1 MSSSSRRR
9 VASPPRGG
17 LGKLR
22 MDRQPIV
29 TRISGELHF
38 DALHSIQINLSTA
51 INLVLS
57 TTSIS
62 YLNNFI

>member
-9 VASPPRGG
+9 VASPSRGG

-29 TRISGELHF
+29 TRISGEFHF
-38 DALHSIQINLSTA
+38 DALHSI
-51 INLVLS
+51 
-57 TTSIS
+57 
-62 YLNNFI
+62 

>member
-17 LGKLR
+17 KLR

-29 TRISGELHF
+29 TRISG
-38 DALHSIQINLSTA
+38 N
-51 INLVLS
+51 
-57 TTSIS
+57 IS
-62 YLNNFI
+62 F